1 MKYRC
6 ISPVFKGRV
15 NQDNI
20 RFCYRSIP
28 ATLLAKL
35 TKGDRDM
42 KRILVFTSIL
52 MVAGCATKPVTN
64 EQAQDVPAKQVINN
78 TLIVKKEGTGKVI
91 IKRDS
96 GFMGSACMT
105 RVYVDGKEVADLDT
119 AQKVTVYPKI
129 GDHIFS
135 AWPKGMCGGGMSE
148 QSGKVTDTGVLMFRV
163 GYGTNGDFGIY
174 PTAF

>member
-78 TLIVKKEGTGKVI
+78 TLLFKK
-91 IKRDS
+91 
-96 GFMGSACMT
+96 
-105 RVYVDGKEVADLDT
+105 
-119 AQKVTVYPKI
+119 
-129 GDHIFS
+129 
-135 AWPKGMCGGGMSE
+135 
-148 QSGKVTDTGVLMFRV
+148 
-163 GYGTNGDFGIY
+163 
-174 PTAF
+174 

>member
-1 MKYRC
+1 
-6 ISPVFKGRV
+6 
-15 NQDNI
+15 
-20 RFCYRSIP
+20 
-28 ATLLAKL
+28 
-35 TKGDRDM
+35 
-42 KRILVFTSIL
+42 
-52 MVAGCATKPVTN
+52 
-64 EQAQDVPAKQVINN
+64 
-78 TLIVKKEGTGKVI
+78 
-91 IKRDS
+91 
-96 GFMGSACMT
+96 MGSACMT

-148 QSGKVTDTGVLMFRV
+148 QSGRVAEGDVLMFRV